1 MDRKSKILAVIDR
14 LKKAHPNAAIE
25 LNFNSP
31 LELAVA
37 TILSAQCTDVKVNQ
51 VTPALFRRCR
61 TVDDYAELPQ
71 DELEA
76 IIRPTGF
83 YRQKA
88 KNIIKMA
95 GLLRDKF
102 NSKIPKAMDDLVS
115 LPGIGRKT
123 ANVILGNAFNIPGF
137 PVDTHVIRLSGRIG
151 LTSHTDPVKIEH
163 DLCAL
168 IPGKDWTLTSHLLIF
183 HGRRVCPARNPKC
196 DRCSVSDLCS
206 FYAKAAKPESAPKRA
221 SGKNVKEKQKGKRP
235 NGTAR
240 KQPA

>member
-1 MDRKSKILAVIDR
+1 MIDR
-14 LKKAHPNAAIE
+14 LKQAHPNAAIE
-25 LNFNSP
+25 LNFKTP

-61 TVDDYAELPQ
+61 TVEDYAALPQ
-71 DELEA
+71 DELEVL
-76 IIRPTGF
+76 IRPTGF

-95 GLLRDKF
+95 GLIRDKF
-102 NSKIPKAMDDLVS
+102 NSKLPETMDQLVS

-123 ANVILGNAFNIPGF
+123 ANVILGNAFSIPGF

-151 LTSHTDPVKIEH
+151 LTSHTDPVKIER
-163 DLCAL
+163 DLCRF
-168 IPGKDWTLTSHLLIF
+168 IPGEDWTLTSHLLIF

-196 DRCSVSDLCS
+196 DQCSISELCS
-206 FYAKAAKPESAPKRA
+206 FY
-221 SGKNVKEKQKGKRP
+221 VKSKQKGKRP

-240 KQPA
+240 KQPAR